1 MSQPQPQYTTT
12 LYSLCDGVWYLRKLG
27 GVVPAV
33 DGAGT
38 VLADARPHFGRAGDG
53 VHLAGVPRAGGVGRL
68 QRPRGTLSH
77 LLESEVRLRQTNG
90 PHPNWQMVH
99 D

>member
-1 MSQPQPQYTTT
+1 VSQPQPQYTTT

-53 VHLAGVPRAGGVGRL
+53 VHLAGVARAGGVWSL
-68 QRPRGTLSH
+68 QCSRGALSH
-77 LLESEVRLRQTNG
+77 FLRRARESPT
-90 PHPNWQMVH
+90 
-99 D
+99 